1 MTHATGYREPGP
13 CLAGRGAGRRGR
25 CRRRGAAMV
34 EFCLV
39 VPLLA
44 SVLVLILF
52 AGWAFTRLQ
61 RVGMSAR
68 YAMDARIQRGAES
81 VAPLDEE
88 FFDPDQTDVYGPDVR
103 GRSRLL
109 EAFARR
115 AGAESPWSQDLLTA
129 VDASRVDGLT
139 GQVTGDFHTRIE
151 TYRRLGNVYTR
162 GAARTDH
169 GWRLRRFRLHRSV
182 EDTFLPELMEMLDRM
197 PPPADHLAESFDR
210 AWRSGW

>member
-1 MTHATGYREPGP
+1 
-13 CLAGRGAGRRGR
+13 
-25 CRRRGAAMV
+25 
-34 EFCLV
+34 
-39 VPLLA
+39 
-44 SVLVLILF
+44 VLVLILF
-52 AGWAFTRLQ
+52 SGWAFTRLQ

-68 YAMDARIQRGAES
+68 YAMDARIQRGAEQ

-88 FFDPDQTDVYGPDVR
+88 FFDPGQTDVYGPNVH

-109 EAFARR
+109 EAFAHR
-115 AGAESPWSQDLLTA
+115 AGAESPWSEDILTA
-129 VDASRVDGLT
+129 VDASRVDGLI
-139 GQVTGDFHTRIE
+139 GDVTGDFHTRIE

-169 GWRLRRFRLHRSV
+169 GWHLRRFRLHHSV
-182 EDTFLPELMEMLDRM
+182 EETFLPELMELLDRM